1 MTSPDA
7 DLLDLDITGIAHGGT
22 FIARHEGRVVF
33 VSDAIPGERVRARL
47 LAPGEGAD
55 ASTRSFW
62 RAETVEVLEAS
73 EHRRPHLWAEADVSR
88 DPAERPGGADLGHI
102 ALDHQR
108 VLKRQVLSEAL
119 DRFAGHGLEAP
130 EIEAVESGDGAGW
143 RTRVTLHV
151 DDEGR
156 VGPFAARSHRVIP
169 VTSHPLARLAIA
181 DAAHA
186 LRGEAPGRIELVEPA
201 DGRVRILRRDATER
215 PAKVARGFRKR
226 PTPEVI
232 HETVN
237 DRRFALDATG
247 FWQVH
252 PRAASVLDAAV
263 YGILD
268 GHVADDRTHYDLYG
282 GVGLFAATL
291 ADLGGTD
298 IVTVES
304 SARATQHAAENLA
317 PLEVRAVTARVD
329 RFLAGQ
335 TGARRSGA
343 VILDP
348 PRAGAGKPVVEAV
361 HALAPEAIA
370 YVACDPVALARDLG
384 TFRGLGWNVD
394 RLRGFDLFPHSHH
407 FEVVAL
413 LTR

>member
-1 MTSPDA
+1 
-7 DLLDLDITGIAHGGT
+7 
-22 FIARHEGRVVF
+22 
-33 VSDAIPGERVRARL
+33 
-47 LAPGEGAD
+47 
-55 ASTRSFW
+55 
-62 RAETVEVLEAS
+62 
-73 EHRRPHLWAEADVSR
+73 
-88 DPAERPGGADLGHI
+88 
-102 ALDHQR
+102 
-108 VLKRQVLSEAL
+108 
-119 DRFAGHGLEAP
+119 
-130 EIEAVESGDGAGW
+130 
-143 RTRVTLHV
+143 
-151 DDEGR
+151 
-156 VGPFAARSHRVIP
+156 VIP
-169 VTSHPLARLAIA
+169 VTSHPLARPAIA
-181 DAAHA
+181 EAALSLH
-186 LRGEAPGRIELVEPA
+186 GEAPGRIELVEPA
-201 DGRVRILRRDATER
+201 DGTVRVIRRDATER
-215 PAKVARGFRKR
+215 PAKVARGFRRR
-226 PTPEVI
+226 PAPEVI
-232 HETVN
+232 HEVVN
-237 DRRFALDATG
+237 DRRFAVDSTG

-263 YGILD
+263 YGLLD
-268 GHVADDRTHYDLYG
+268 GHVDERATHFDLYG

-317 PLEVRAVTARVD
+317 PLAVNAVTARVD
-329 RFLAGQ
+329 RFLATR
-335 TGARRSGA
+335 TGGGRSGA

-348 PRAGAGKPVVEAV
+348 PRAGAGRQVVEAV